1 MDNIITAPAV
11 KPGIYRIDDTDY
23 HASPGAS
30 KSTLWK
36 LLKRTPFH
44 ARYHKSK
51 ETDAQKFG
59 TAAHTAVLEPGLFE
73 HRFYRGPAD
82 RRGNKWD
89 AAKEIAAQTGREA
102 LTEKDYDGALRL
114 RDAMQKNEIVRR
126 LTDGTPSI
134 EQSAYW
140 IDEQTGE
147 LCRCRPDIYNHDMSV
162 MADLKATTDAKASV
176 WWKRVRDFGYYVQDA
191 FYRDGW
197 ELAGGGKVDGFVF
210 IVAET
215 DAPHAAAV
223 YELEAPD
230 VELGRRTYRDALD
243 RWHAC
248 RSNDVWPA
256 YGSGV
261 LPLSLDEWA
270 RRAAEQALEEDE
282 DEQEA
287 A

>member
-1 MDNIITAPAV
+1 MDTIITQPI
-11 KPGIYRIDDTDY
+11 KPGIYRIDEQDY
-23 HASPGAS
+23 HASAGAS

-36 LLKRTPFH
+36 LINRSPFH
-44 ARYHKSK
+44 ARYHKGK

-73 HRFYRGPAD
+73 NRFYRGPED
-82 RRGNKWD
+82 RRGNKWG
-89 AAKEIAAQTGREA
+89 AAQQIAAESGRIA

-140 IDEQTGE
+140 IDEETGE
-147 LCRCRPDIYNHDMSV
+147 LCRCRPDIYNHDMNV
-162 MADLKATTDAKASV
+162 MADLKATTDAKAAV
-176 WWKRVRDFGYYVQDA
+176 WWRRVKQFGYYVQDA

-197 ELAGGGKVDGFVF
+197 EKAGGGKVDGFVF

-223 YELEAPD
+223 Y
-230 VELGRRTYRDALD
+230 
-243 RWHAC
+243 
-248 RSNDVWPA
+248 
-256 YGSGV
+256 
-261 LPLSLDEWA
+261 
-270 RRAAEQALEEDE
+270 
-282 DEQEA
+282 
-287 A
+287 